1 MSGSLLLFALFMIT
15 DPRTIPNARISRLI
29 WAVSISLLTFILRNY
44 FFVSTAVLW
53 ALIALA
59 PLSIL
64 LDWIWTAPRFSWNS
78 SLDVTPEL
86 TP

>member
-29 WAVSISLLTFILRNY
+29 WAVSIALLTFILRNY

-78 SLDVTPEL
+78 SLDFTPEL